1 MSFLRSLLVTC
12 MVTASTC
19 RLPFEWCSPPQW
31 EAIQGTLRGVFK
43 DDIPHMEAS
52 NLKISYDLNHSRIA
66 TTQLQDGDSPE
77 VKKIYDYTQKTLYV
91 IENNACRRVLLNET
105 FRKACIPQDAYFSWD
120 KTRYGLDYNNAVWI
134 QEFRGSEAGISY
146 ILQTTYDHM
155 PVFETIYG
163 DRDGEYVFSNSAF
176 VNTTLGI
183 KNPDVF
189 TPPPSCKGANY
200 EPPVPRRLGF
210 MTF

>member
-1 MSFLRSLLVTC
+1 MSFFRSLIFTC

-19 RLPFEWCSPPQW
+19 SLPFDWCTPPQW
-31 EAIQGTLRGVFK
+31 EAVQSTLHGVFK
-43 DDIPHMEAS
+43 NGVPNMEAS
-52 NLKISYDLNHSRIA
+52 SLKISYDQNHSRIA
-66 TTQLQDGDSPE
+66 TTQTQDGQSPK

-91 IENNACRRVLLNET
+91 IENDTCRKALLNET
-105 FRKACIPQDAYFSWD
+105 FRKACIPRDANFSWD
-120 KTRYGLDYNNAVWI
+120 KTRYGMDYENSVWI
-134 QEFRGSEAGISY
+134 QEFRGTEDGISY

-163 DRDGEYVFSNSAF
+163 TLNGAYILSNSAF
-176 VNTTLGI
+176 VNTTIGI

-189 TPPPSCKGANY
+189 IPPPSCKGAND
-200 EPPVPRRLGF
+200 EPAVPRRPGF

>member
-19 RLPFEWCSPPQW
+19 RLPFDWCSSPQW
-31 EAIQGTLRGVFK
+31 EALQGTLRGVFK

-52 NLKISYDLNHSRIA
+52 NLKISYDLNHSKIA

-105 FRKACIPQDAYFSWD
+105 FRKACIPREFVCLFKESGCVIANLTV
-120 KTRYGLDYNNAVWI
+120 KTCVSFNRA
-134 QEFRGSEAGISY
+134 RIS
-146 ILQTTYDHM
+146 
-155 PVFETIYG
+155 
-163 DRDGEYVFSNSAF
+163 
-176 VNTTLGI
+176 
-183 KNPDVF
+183 
-189 TPPPSCKGANY
+189 
-200 EPPVPRRLGF
+200 
-210 MTF
+210 